1 MYLWMP
7 VLLLEVD
14 SKVKEMDKHYSWKTA
29 KCVRYG
35 EDFTGENHPCY
46 WCGIP
51 PKDMLSKDIV
61 WCRKCGG
68 FECPSCG
75 HCWCNVSFEELTA
88 LKQLRNKYCCN
99 WWNFREGLK
108 PEDSGLLVSVP
119 GFKEALDYCRERK
132 GFRDGPITKGM
143 PFTIRL

>member
-1 MYLWMP
+1 MELG
-7 VLLLEVD
+7 
-14 SKVKEMDKHYSWKTA
+14 KKEDKKPYRWNTA

-51 PKDMLSKDIV
+51 PQDMLSKAIV
-61 WCRKCGG
+61 WCRRCGG

-75 HCWCNVSFEELTA
+75 KCWCNVDKDCFVA
-88 LKQLRNKYCCN
+88 LKILRNKYCCN
-99 WWNFREGLK
+99 WFNFKKGIQE
-108 PEDSGLLVSVP
+108 EDIKYLELVP
-119 GFKEALDYCRERK
+119 GYQKALDYCRAKK
-132 GFRDGPITKGM
+132 GFGILLLTKGM